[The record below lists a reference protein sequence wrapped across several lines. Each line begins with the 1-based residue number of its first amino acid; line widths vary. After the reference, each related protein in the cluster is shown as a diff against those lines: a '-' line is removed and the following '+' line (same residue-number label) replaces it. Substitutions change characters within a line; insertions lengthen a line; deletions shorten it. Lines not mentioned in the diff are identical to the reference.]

1 MREIPKK
8 NYFILFIVIVLSLMI
23 ALYFRKW
30 YKAYEDGYLSKSI
43 MGNYLFEI
51 NYKELDDYLVENQCA
66 IIYVSKVGNE
76 KIRNFEKKF
85 INAINQNDLK
95 NKILYLDLSNYK
107 GDTNN
112 KYTIN
117 DKDITS
123 VPNISVFKNGKLDDI
138 YVIDVDGYSMEKIIS
153 YLILKGE

>member
-8 NYFILFIVIVLSLMI
+8 NYFILFIVIVLSLLI
-23 ALYFRKW
+23 AFYFRKW
-30 YKAYEDGYLSKSI
+30 YKAYEDSYLSKSI
-43 MGNYLFEI
+43 VGNYLFEI
-51 NYKELDDYLVENQCA
+51 NYKELDNYLVENQSA

-107 GDTNN
+107 GDTND

-117 DKDITS
+117 DINITS
-123 VPNISVFKNGKLDDI
+123 VPNISVFENGKLDDI
-138 YVIDVDGYSMEKIIS
+138 YVIDVDGYNMEKIIS

>member
-8 NYFILFIVIVLSLMI
+8 NYFILFIVIVLSLLI
-23 ALYFRKW
+23 AFYFRKW
-30 YKAYEDGYLSKSI
+30 YKAYEDSYLSKSI
-43 MGNYLFEI
+43 VGNYLFEI
-51 NYKELDDYLVENQCA
+51 NYKELDNYLVENQSA

-138 YVIDVDGYSMEKIIS
+138 YVIDVDGYNMEKIIS

>member
-8 NYFILFIVIVLSLMI
+8 NYFILFIVIVFSLLI
-23 ALYFRKW
+23 AFYFRNW
-30 YKAYEDGYLSKSI
+30 YKAYEDSYLSKSI
-43 MGNYLFEI
+43 VGNYLFEI
-51 NYKELDDYLVENQCA
+51 NYKELDNYLVENQSA

-117 DKDITS
+117 DKNITS

-138 YVIDVDGYSMEKIIS
+138 YFIDVDRYSMEKIIS
-153 YLILKGE
+153 YLVLNGE

>member
-8 NYFILFIVIVLSLMI
+8 NYFILFIVIVLSLLI
-23 ALYFRKW
+23 AFYFRKW
-30 YKAYEDGYLSKSI
+30 YKAYEDSYLSKSI
-43 MGNYLFEI
+43 VGNYLFEI
-51 NYKELDDYLVENQCA
+51 NYKELDNYLVENQSA

-107 GDTNN
+107 GDTND

-117 DKDITS
+117 DMNITS

-138 YVIDVDGYSMEKIIS
+138 YVIDVDGYNMEKIIS
-153 YLILKGE
+153 YLILKGK

>member
-8 NYFILFIVIVLSLMI
+8 NYFILFIVIVLSLLI
-23 ALYFRKW
+23 AFYFRKW
-30 YKAYEDGYLSKSI
+30 YKAYEDSYLSKSI
-43 MGNYLFEI
+43 VGNYLFEI
-51 NYKELDDYLVENQCA
+51 NYKELDNYLVENQSA

-95 NKILYLDLSNYK
+95 NKILYLNLNNYK
-107 GDTNN
+107 GDTND

-138 YVIDVDGYSMEKIIS
+138 YVIDVDGYNMEKIIS

>member
-8 NYFILFIVIVLSLMI
+8 NYFILFIVIVFSLLI
-23 ALYFRKW
+23 AFYFRNW
-30 YKAYEDGYLSKSI
+30 YKAYEDSYLSKSI
-43 MGNYLFEI
+43 VGNYLFEI
-51 NYKELDDYLVENQCA
+51 NYKELDNYLVENQSA

-95 NKILYLDLSNYK
+95 NKILYLNLNNYK
-107 GDTNN
+107 GDINN

-138 YVIDVDGYSMEKIIS
+138 YVIDVDGYNMEKIIS

>member
-8 NYFILFIVIVLSLMI
+8 NYFILFIVIVFSLLI
-23 ALYFRKW
+23 AFYFRNW
-30 YKAYEDGYLSKSI
+30 YKAYEDSYLSKSI
-43 MGNYLFEI
+43 VGNYLFEI
-51 NYKELDDYLVENQCA
+51 NYKELDNYLVENQSA

-138 YVIDVDGYSMEKIIS
+138 YFIDVDRYSMEKIIS
-153 YLILKGE
+153 YLVLNGE

>member
-1 MREIPKK
+1 MHEIPKK
-8 NYFILFIVIVLSLMI
+8 NYFILFIVIVLSLLI
-23 ALYFRKW
+23 AFYFRKW
-30 YKAYEDGYLSKSI
+30 YKAYEDSYLSKSI
-43 MGNYLFEI
+43 VGNYLFQI
-51 NYKELDDYLVENQCA
+51 NYKELDNYLVENQSA

-107 GDTNN
+107 GDTND

-117 DKDITS
+117 DINITS

-138 YVIDVDGYSMEKIIS
+138 YVIDVDGYNMEKIIS

>member
-8 NYFILFIVIVLSLMI
+8 NYFILFIVIVFSLLI
-23 ALYFRKW
+23 AFYFRNW
-30 YKAYEDGYLSKSI
+30 YKAYEDSYLSKSI
-43 MGNYLFEI
+43 VGNYLFEI
-51 NYKELDDYLVENQCA
+51 NYKELDNYLVENQSA

-138 YVIDVDGYSMEKIIS
+138 YVIDVDGYNMEKIIS

>member
-8 NYFILFIVIVLSLMI
+8 NYFILFIVIVLSLLI
-23 ALYFRKW
+23 AFYFRNW
-30 YKAYEDGYLSKSI
+30 YKAYEDSYLSKSI
-43 MGNYLFEI
+43 VGNYLFEI
-51 NYKELDDYLVENQCA
+51 NYKELDNYLVENQSA

-138 YVIDVDGYSMEKIIS
+138 YVIDVDGYNMEKIIS

>member
-8 NYFILFIVIVLSLMI
+8 NYFILFIVIVLSLLI
-23 ALYFRKW
+23 AFYFRKW
-30 YKAYEDGYLSKSI
+30 YKAYEDSYLSKSI
-43 MGNYLFEI
+43 VGNYLFQI
-51 NYKELDDYLVENQCA
+51 NYKELDNYLVENQSA

-138 YVIDVDGYSMEKIIS
+138 YVIDVDRYSMEKIIS
-153 YLILKGE
+153 YLVLNGE

>member
-8 NYFILFIVIVLSLMI
+8 NYFILFIVIVFSLLI
-23 ALYFRKW
+23 AFYFRKW
-30 YKAYEDGYLSKSI
+30 YKAYEDSYLSKSI
-43 MGNYLFEI
+43 VGNYLFQI
-51 NYKELDDYLVENQCA
+51 NYKELDNYLVENQSA

-138 YVIDVDGYSMEKIIS
+138 YVIDVDRYSMEKIIS
-153 YLILKGE
+153 YLVLNGE

>member
-8 NYFILFIVIVLSLMI
+8 NYFILFIVIVLSLLI
-23 ALYFRKW
+23 AFYFRKW
-30 YKAYEDGYLSKSI
+30 YKAYEDSYLSKSI
-43 MGNYLFEI
+43 VGNYLFQI
-51 NYKELDDYLVENQCA
+51 NYKELDNYLVENQSA

-107 GDTNN
+107 GDTND

-138 YVIDVDGYSMEKIIS
+138 YVIDVDRYSMEKIIS
-153 YLILKGE
+153 YLVLNGE

>member
-8 NYFILFIVIVLSLMI
+8 NYFILFIVIVLSLLI
-23 ALYFRKW
+23 AFYFRKW
-30 YKAYEDGYLSKSI
+30 YKAYEDSYLSKSI
-43 MGNYLFEI
+43 VGNYLFQI
-51 NYKELDDYLVENQCA
+51 NYKELDNYLVENQSA

-107 GDTNN
+107 GDTND

-117 DKDITS
+117 DINITS

-138 YVIDVDGYSMEKIIS
+138 YVIDVDGYNMEKIIS

>member
-8 NYFILFIVIVLSLMI
+8 NYFILFIVIVLSLLI
-23 ALYFRKW
+23 AFYFRNW
-30 YKAYEDGYLSKSI
+30 YKAYEDSYLSKSI
-43 MGNYLFEI
+43 VGNYLFEI
-51 NYKELDDYLVENQCA
+51 NYKELDNYLVENQSA
-66 IIYVSKVGNE
+66 IIYVGKVGNE

-138 YVIDVDGYSMEKIIS
+138 YVIDVDGYNMEKIIS

>member
-8 NYFILFIVIVLSLMI
+8 NYFILFIVIVFSLLI
-23 ALYFRKW
+23 AFYFRNW
-30 YKAYEDGYLSKSI
+30 YKTYEDSYLSKSI
-43 MGNYLFEI
+43 VGNYLFEI
-51 NYKELDDYLVENQCA
+51 NYKELDNYLVENQSA

-107 GDTNN
+107 GDTND

-138 YVIDVDGYSMEKIIS
+138 YVIDVDGYNMEKIIS

>member
-1 MREIPKK
+1 M
-8 NYFILFIVIVLSLMI
+8 SLLI
-23 ALYFRKW
+23 AFYFRKW
-30 YKAYEDGYLSKSI
+30 YKAYEDSYLSKSI
-43 MGNYLFEI
+43 VGNYLFQI
-51 NYKELDDYLVENQCA
+51 NYKELDNYLVENQSA

-95 NKILYLDLSNYK
+95 NKILYLNLNNYK
-107 GDTNN
+107 GDINN

-117 DKDITS
+117 DMNITS

-138 YVIDVDGYSMEKIIS
+138 YVIDVDGYNMEKIIS
-153 YLILKGE
+153 YLILNGE

>member
-8 NYFILFIVIVLSLMI
+8 NYFILFIVIVLSLLI
-23 ALYFRKW
+23 AFYFRKW
-30 YKAYEDGYLSKSI
+30 YKAYEDSYLSKSI
-43 MGNYLFEI
+43 VGNYLFQI
-51 NYKELDDYLVENQCA
+51 NYKELDNYLVENQSA

-107 GDTNN
+107 GDTND

-138 YVIDVDGYSMEKIIS
+138 YVIDVDGYNMEKIIS

>member
-8 NYFILFIVIVLSLMI
+8 NYFILFIVIVLSLLI
-23 ALYFRKW
+23 AFYFRKW
-30 YKAYEDGYLSKSI
+30 YKAYEDSYLSKSI
-43 MGNYLFEI
+43 VGNYLFQI
-51 NYKELDDYLVENQCA
+51 NYKELDNYLVENQSA

-95 NKILYLDLSNYK
+95 NKILYLNLNNYK
-107 GDTNN
+107 GDINN

-138 YVIDVDGYSMEKIIS
+138 YVIDVDGYNMEKIIS

>member
-1 MREIPKK
+1 M
-8 NYFILFIVIVLSLMI
+8 
-23 ALYFRKW
+23 
-30 YKAYEDGYLSKSI
+30 
-43 MGNYLFEI
+43 
-51 NYKELDDYLVENQCA
+51 ENQSA

-107 GDTNN
+107 GDTND

-117 DKDITS
+117 DINITS

-138 YVIDVDGYSMEKIIS
+138 YVIDVDGYNMEKIIS

>member
-23 ALYFRKW
+23 TLYFRKW

-51 NYKELDDYLVENQCA
+51 NYKELDDYLVENQSA

>member
-8 NYFILFIVIVLSLMI
+8 NYFILFIVIVLSLLI
-23 ALYFRKW
+23 AFYFRKW
-30 YKAYEDGYLSKSI
+30 YKAYEDSYLSKSI
-43 MGNYLFEI
+43 VGNYLFEI
-51 NYKELDDYLVENQCA
+51 NYKELDNYLVENQSA

-95 NKILYLDLSNYK
+95 NKILYLNLNNYK
-107 GDTNN
+107 GDINN

-117 DKDITS
+117 DMNITS

-138 YVIDVDGYSMEKIIS
+138 YVIDVDGYNMEKIIS

>member
-51 NYKELDDYLVENQCA
+51 NYKELDDYLVENQSA

-76 KIRNFEKKF
+76 KIRNFERKF

>member
-8 NYFILFIVIVLSLMI
+8 NYFILFIVIVLSLLI
-23 ALYFRKW
+23 AFYFRKW
-30 YKAYEDGYLSKSI
+30 YKAYEDSYLSKSI
-43 MGNYLFEI
+43 VGNYLFQI
-51 NYKELDDYLVENQCA
+51 NYKELDNYLVENQSA

-95 NKILYLDLSNYK
+95 NKILYLNLNNYK
-107 GDTNN
+107 GDTND

-117 DKDITS
+117 DMNITS

-138 YVIDVDGYSMEKIIS
+138 YVIDVDGYNMEKIIS

>member
-8 NYFILFIVIVLSLMI
+8 NYFILFIVIVLSLLI
-23 ALYFRKW
+23 AFYFRKW
-30 YKAYEDGYLSKSI
+30 YKAYEDSYLSKSI
-43 MGNYLFEI
+43 VGNYLFEI
-51 NYKELDDYLVENQCA
+51 NYKELDNYLVENQSA

-107 GDTNN
+107 GDTND

-117 DKDITS
+117 DMNITS

-138 YVIDVDGYSMEKIIS
+138 YVIDVDGYNMEKIIS

>member
-8 NYFILFIVIVLSLMI
+8 NYFILFIVIVFSLLI
-23 ALYFRKW
+23 AFYFRNW
-30 YKAYEDGYLSKSI
+30 YKAYEDSYLSKSI
-43 MGNYLFEI
+43 VGNYLFEI
-51 NYKELDDYLVENQCA
+51 NYKELDNYLVENQSA

-107 GDTNN
+107 GDTND

-117 DKDITS
+117 DINITS

-138 YVIDVDGYSMEKIIS
+138 YVIDVDGYNMEKIIS

>member
-23 ALYFRKW
+23 TLYFRKW

-51 NYKELDDYLVENQCA
+51 NYKELDDYLVENQSA

-76 KIRNFEKKF
+76 NIRNFEKKF

>member
-8 NYFILFIVIVLSLMI
+8 NYFILFIVIVLSLLI
-23 ALYFRKW
+23 AFYFRKW
-30 YKAYEDGYLSKSI
+30 YKAYEDSYLSKSI
-43 MGNYLFEI
+43 VGNYLFQI
-51 NYKELDDYLVENQCA
+51 NYKELDNYLVENQSA

-107 GDTNN
+107 GDTND

-117 DKDITS
+117 DMNITS

-138 YVIDVDGYSMEKIIS
+138 YVIDVDGYNMEKIIS
-153 YLILKGE
+153 YLILIGE

>member
-8 NYFILFIVIVLSLMI
+8 NYFILFIVIVLSLLI
-23 ALYFRKW
+23 AFYFRKW
-30 YKAYEDGYLSKSI
+30 YKAYEDSYLSKSI
-43 MGNYLFEI
+43 VGNYLFEI
-51 NYKELDDYLVENQCA
+51 NYKELDNYLVENQSA

-107 GDTNN
+107 GDTND

-138 YVIDVDGYSMEKIIS
+138 YVIDVDGYNMEKIIS

>member
-8 NYFILFIVIVLSLMI
+8 NYFILFIVIVFSLLI
-23 ALYFRKW
+23 AFYFRNW
-30 YKAYEDGYLSKSI
+30 YKAYEDSYLSKSI
-43 MGNYLFEI
+43 VGNYLFQI
-51 NYKELDDYLVENQCA
+51 NYKELDNYLVENQSA

-138 YVIDVDGYSMEKIIS
+138 YVIDVDGYNMEKIIS

>member
-8 NYFILFIVIVLSLMI
+8 NYFILFIVIVFSLLI
-23 ALYFRKW
+23 AFYFRNW
-30 YKAYEDGYLSKSI
+30 YKAYEDSYLSKSI
-43 MGNYLFEI
+43 VGNYLFEI
-51 NYKELDDYLVENQCA
+51 NYKELDNYLVENQSA

-138 YVIDVDGYSMEKIIS
+138 YVIDVDRYSMEKIIS
-153 YLILKGE
+153 YLVLNGE

>member
-8 NYFILFIVIVLSLMI
+8 NYFILFIVIVFSLLI
-23 ALYFRKW
+23 AFYFRKW
-30 YKAYEDGYLSKSI
+30 YKAYEDSYLSKSI
-43 MGNYLFEI
+43 VGNYLFQI
-51 NYKELDDYLVENQCA
+51 NYKELDNYLVENQSA

-107 GDTNN
+107 GDTND

-117 DKDITS
+117 DMNITS

-138 YVIDVDGYSMEKIIS
+138 YVIDVDGYNMEKIIS

>member
-8 NYFILFIVIVLSLMI
+8 NYFILFIVIVFSLLI
-23 ALYFRKW
+23 AFYFRNW
-30 YKAYEDGYLSKSI
+30 YKAYEDSYLSKSI
-43 MGNYLFEI
+43 VGNYLFEI
-51 NYKELDDYLVENQCA
+51 NYKELDNYLVENQSA

-107 GDTNN
+107 GDTND

-138 YVIDVDGYSMEKIIS
+138 YVIDVDGYNMEKIIS

>member
-8 NYFILFIVIVLSLMI
+8 NYFILFIVIVFSLLI
-23 ALYFRKW
+23 AFYFRNW
-30 YKAYEDGYLSKSI
+30 YKAYEDSYLSKSI
-43 MGNYLFEI
+43 VGNYLFQI
-51 NYKELDDYLVENQCA
+51 NYKELDNYLVENQSA

-95 NKILYLDLSNYK
+95 NKILYLNLNNYK
-107 GDTNN
+107 GDINN

-117 DKDITS
+117 DMNITS

-138 YVIDVDGYSMEKIIS
+138 YVIDVDGYNMEKIIS

>member
-8 NYFILFIVIVLSLMI
+8 NYFILFIVIVLSLLI
-23 ALYFRKW
+23 AFYFRKW
-30 YKAYEDGYLSKSI
+30 YKAYEDSYLSKSI
-43 MGNYLFEI
+43 VGNYLFQI
-51 NYKELDDYLVENQCA
+51 NYKELDNYLVENQSA

-138 YVIDVDGYSMEKIIS
+138 YVIDVDGYNMEKIIS

>member
-8 NYFILFIVIVLSLMI
+8 NYFILFIVIVLSLLI
-23 ALYFRKW
+23 AFYFRKW
-30 YKAYEDGYLSKSI
+30 YKAYEDSYLSKSI
-43 MGNYLFEI
+43 VGNYLFEI
-51 NYKELDDYLVENQCA
+51 NYKELDNYLVENQSA

-95 NKILYLDLSNYK
+95 NKILYLNLNNYK
-107 GDTNN
+107 GDINN

-138 YVIDVDGYSMEKIIS
+138 YVIDVDGYNMEKIIS

>member
-8 NYFILFIVIVLSLMI
+8 NYFILFIVIVLSLLI
-23 ALYFRKW
+23 AFYFRNW
-30 YKAYEDGYLSKSI
+30 YKAYEDSYLSKSI
-43 MGNYLFEI
+43 VGNYLFEI
-51 NYKELDDYLVENQCA
+51 NYKELDNYLVENQSA

-107 GDTNN
+107 GDTND

-117 DKDITS
+117 DMNITS

-138 YVIDVDGYSMEKIIS
+138 YVIDVDGYNMEKIIS